1 LPEPSRYAKAATER
15 ALDLLEQC
23 GPVRIEHHTVVA
35 RPDGTPGAT
44 LRSSGVLDY
53 RLRKSALD
61 YGHYA
66 VARIGETEWEGP
78 SGTLLSAAHRRAPL
92 PFDPIGLLDLARAA
106 RPVAPESG
114 AEDGVHFG
122 ALGFE
127 SVPNASMYPPGW
139 HQMLFGDDPDILVR
153 LHVDE
158 HGMPTRVSLPRA
170 RAKPVLIIGAPVRS
184 DDVVWDRLP
193 SAQSTRS

>member
-15 ALDLLEQC
+15 AIDLLQQC

-44 LRSSGVLDY
+44 LRSAGVLDY

-78 SGTLLSAAHRRAPL
+78 AGALLSVAHQRAPL

-106 RPVAPESG
+106 RPVAPESDAG
-114 AEDGVHFG
+114 GGVHLG
-122 ALGFE
+122 ALDFE
-127 SVPNASMYPPGW
+127 RLPNASMYPPGW
-139 HQMLFGDDPDILVR
+139 HQVFFGEDPDILVE

-170 RAKPVLIIGAPVRS
+170 RAEPVLIIGEPVRS
-184 DDVVWDRLP
+184 DNLVWDRLP
-193 SAQSTRS
+193 SARTTRL